1 MAPAFLRE
9 NQCYIFVG
17 MILINKY
24 EAAVSIDEAFVK
36 YEHQYEELK
45 KIFDFID
52 LPEAIVETEK
62 LNSSILRN
70 YYANAIDH
78 NLLEIK
84 TVKYIISR
92 NIRPSGAAE
101 SAIYQYYK
109 AEKYL
114 FDNINQPLSIS
125 MVYHLH
131 KTLVT
136 DLLLQSPTSN
146 LFDNKSF
153 SQPER
158 LHPETEL
165 ELENLFEFLN
175 SDTEFHPI
183 IQSWMLHFKILSLP
197 MFAEAKN
204 KFASLLQSYWLRKH
218 NMDLNGLLSLEH
230 ELYIK
235 KNDYLAYFLENKN
248 TESPVQEQS
257 LNEQIAFGLS
267 LHANQLTRMY
277 QLLQSYFRKQI
288 DYEKLNPR
296 QKNIMNFVFQSGYK
310 LKEIDDLILNKRQKL
325 IMYIIQHRGFVST
338 KELVSEFECNRKT
351 IQRDFVH
358 LLELNL
364 VKIIGMGS
372 ALKYSLNLDNYKQDP
387 INQYQSE
394 YLKNSDEQLILGYE

>member
-1 MAPAFLRE
+1 
-9 NQCYIFVG
+9 
-17 MILINKY
+17 
-24 EAAVSIDEAFVK
+24 
-36 YEHQYEELK
+36 
-45 KIFDFID
+45 
-52 LPEAIVETEK
+52 
-62 LNSSILRN
+62 
-70 YYANAIDH
+70 
-78 NLLEIK
+78 
-84 TVKYIISR
+84 
-92 NIRPSGAAE
+92 
-101 SAIYQYYK
+101 
-109 AEKYL
+109 
-114 FDNINQPLSIS
+114 
-125 MVYHLH
+125 
-131 KTLVT
+131 
-136 DLLLQSPTSN
+136 
-146 LFDNKSF
+146 
-153 SQPER
+153 
-158 LHPETEL
+158 
-165 ELENLFEFLN
+165 
-175 SDTEFHPI
+175 
-183 IQSWMLHFKILSLP
+183 
-197 MFAEAKN
+197 
-204 KFASLLQSYWLRKH
+204 
-218 NMDLNGLLSLEH
+218 MDLNGLLSLEH

-235 KNDYLAYFLENKN
+235 KNEYLAYFPENKN

-310 LKEIDDLILNKRQKL
+310 LKEIDDSILNKRQKL

-394 YLKNSDEQLILGYE
+394 YLKNSDEQVILGYE

>member
-1 MAPAFLRE
+1 
-9 NQCYIFVG
+9 

-24 EAAVSIDEAFVK
+24 EAAINIDEAFIK
-36 YEHQYEELK
+36 YQQQYEELK

-52 LPEAIVETEK
+52 LPDSIVENEQ

-78 NLLEIK
+78 NLLEVK
-84 TVKYIISR
+84 TVKYIVSR
-92 NIRPSGAAE
+92 NIRPTGAAE
-101 SAIYQYYK
+101 AAIFQYYK

-114 FDNINQPLSIS
+114 FNNLSEPLSIS
-125 MVYHLH
+125 LIYQLH
-131 KTLVT
+131 KILVT
-136 DLLLQSPTSN
+136 DLLLQSSESN

-153 SQPER
+153 LQPER
-158 LHPETEL
+158 LHKETEL

-175 SDTEFHPI
+175 VDTEFHPI

-197 MFAEAKN
+197 MFSQSKN
-204 KFASLLQSYWLRKH
+204 KFASLLQSFWLRKH
-218 NMDLNGLLSLEH
+218 QMDLNGLLSLEH

-235 KNDYLAYFLENKN
+235 KNDYLAYFPENKN
-248 TESPVQEQS
+248 SISVVQEQS
-257 LNEQIAFGLS
+257 LNEQLAFGLQ

-310 LKEIDDLILNKRQKL
+310 LKEIDDSILNKRQKL

-372 ALKYSLNLDNYKQDP
+372 ALKYSLNLDNHKQDP
-387 INQYQSE
+387 IHQYQAN
-394 YLKNSDEQLILGYE
+394 YLNNSDEQLEFGTE